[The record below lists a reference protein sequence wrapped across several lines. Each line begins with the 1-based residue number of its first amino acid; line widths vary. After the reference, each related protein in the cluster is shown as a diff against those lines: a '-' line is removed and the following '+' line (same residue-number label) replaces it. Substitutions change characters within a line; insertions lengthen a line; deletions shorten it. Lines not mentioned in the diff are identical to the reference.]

1 MSKARRCRYCQSSF
15 LPSPRRPQQRV
26 CGQPECQSRRR
37 ADSRR
42 RKLVTDPEYGQVVR
56 DSRKKWREEHPDYQ
70 RERRKAKPEL
80 VEKNRQQQHFRDQKR
95 RLVRLDNTNLVLDLK
110 PFARE
115 IWLIS
120 PEVPHLDRNNLVSA
134 QVLILPSVTNS
145 PPGSSPS

>member
-1 MSKARRCRYCQSSF
+1 MTEARRCRYCQSSF

-42 RKLVTDPEYGQVVR
+42 
-56 DSRKKWREEHPDYQ
+56 DSRKKWWEEHPDYQ

-95 RLVRLDNTNLVLDLK
+95 RLVRLDRNNLVLDLK

-134 QVLILPSVTNS
+134 QVLILPSITDS